1 VHAEFRLNDH
11 GPWVLEVA
19 PRPIGGLCSRVLRF
33 GPQRIFLEELLIRKA
48 LAMPG
53 ADLEREPDAAGVM
66 MIPVPRSGVLEKVQG
81 ADEALAVP
89 GISEIQITAR
99 LHDFIAAWP
108 EGSSYLGFIF
118 ARGGTPDFVEAALRE
133 AHRALRFTIAPRLPV
148 AHPIS
153 GQTLA

>member
-1 VHAEFRLNDH
+1 L
-11 GPWVLEVA
+11 
-19 PRPIGGLCSRVLRF
+19 
-33 GPQRIFLEELLIRKA
+33 Q
-48 LAMPG
+48 
-53 ADLEREPDAAGVM
+53 
-66 MIPVPRSGVLEKVQG
+66 
-81 ADEALAVP
+81 EALAVP

-133 AHRALRFTIAPRLPV
+133 AHGALRFTIASRLAV

-153 GQTLA
+153 GQSFA